1 MIELDIRAVA
11 LERMLGDEACTAPEQ
26 GHTLVALDRVLV
38 ERDPLVDDP
47 PDARHHSREVDLYLA
62 RPDPEITGVPRVVR
76 YLGSSDQSLRRD
88 APARDSG
95 AANRSA
101 LEQRDPLAPP
111 A

>member
-11 LERMLGDEACTAPEQ
+11 LERMLGDEACTAAEQ

-38 ERDPLVDDP
+38 ERDPVVDDAA
-47 PDARHHSREVDLYLA
+47 DARHDGREVDLHLA
-62 RPDPEITGVPRVVR
+62 CPDPEITGVPCVVR
-76 YLGSSDQSLRRD
+76 YLSGSDQSLGRD

-95 AANRSA
+95 AADRSA